1 MKYRFV
7 IMGTVKAQEQFKKWR
22 WKGSSCYWL

>member
-1 MKYRFV
+1 
-7 IMGTVKAQEQFKKWR
+7 MGTVKAQEQFKKWR